1 VKRSAVILAPLL
13 AALLLP
19 VWTVWYIGPRE
30 ATGEGGMV
38 WSTLGMLPYNVQQVG
53 VATFVVKYSMNNLFT
68 CAVLLLL
75 GIGIDRH
82 LLARRRKRRGVLG
95 LCPAC
100 GYDLRATPGRCPEC
114 GRKWMD
120 GWTSH

>member
-1 VKRSAVILAPLL
+1 MKRSAVILAPLL

-19 VWTVWYIGPRE
+19 VWTVWYIGPWE
-30 ATGEGGMV
+30 ATGERGMI
-38 WSTLGMLPYNVQQVG
+38 WSVLRMAPYNVRQVG
-53 VATFVVKYSMNNLFT
+53 AAAFVVDYGMGNLLQ
-68 CAVLLLL
+68 CVALLVL

-82 LLARRRKRRGVLG
+82 LLTRLRERRNALG

-114 GRKWMD
+114 GKRWLP
-120 GWTSH
+120 WTSH